1 MDEMK
6 IKLNTRLMKGIVSK
20 LISKIIFKQVGFKP
34 EIHLNEIEIEMKDG
48 KMQFHVDV
56 NGSVDEKAFLKIT
69 QLIDKGES

>member
-48 KMQFHVDV
+48 KMQFHIDV

-69 QLIDKGES
+69 QLIDKEES